1 MDDIDKYLINYRK
14 SSDKIWFEKIYYHYL
29 LKIYN
34 FFYFKTMDEQISE
47 DLTSEVFLKIY
58 KNLQDKEFNSKSFNV
73 WIYKIASNQLID
85 YFRKTKTDRERTFL
99 TDWNEQDNI
108 QDSSLLEND
117 FFIKNS
123 MLMKKELGI
132 ENHKLVEA
140 MCKLTTLQKNIVI
153 LIFVMDFD
161 YKTIANILG
170 KSQSTIRGILFRAI
184 NILKSEIK
192 NE

>member
-14 SSDKIWFEKIYYHYL
+14 SGDKIWFEKIYYHYL

-47 DLTSEVFLKIY
+47 DLTSEVFLKVY

-73 WIYKIASNQLID
+73 WIYKIANNQLID

-99 TDWNEQDNI
+99 ADWQEQDNI
-108 QDSSLLEND
+108 RDSSLLEND

-123 MLMKKELGI
+123 MLMKKELGF

-170 KSQSTIRGILFRAI
+170 KSQSTIRGILFRAM

>member
-1 MDDIDKYLINYRK
+1 MNDIDKYLINYRK

-47 DLTSEVFLKIY
+47 DLTSEVFLKVY
-58 KNLQDKEFNSKSFNV
+58 KNLQDKEFNSRSFNV

-85 YFRKTKTDRERTFL
+85 YFRKIKTDREKTFL

-108 QDSSLLEND
+108 RDSSLLEND

-123 MLMKKELGI
+123 MLMKKELSF

>member
-1 MDDIDKYLINYRK
+1 MDNIDKYLINYRK

-123 MLMKKELGI
+123 MLIKKELGF

-192 NE
+192 NV

>member
-14 SSDKIWFEKIYYHYL
+14 SGDKIWFEKIYYHCL

-85 YFRKTKTDRERTFL
+85 YFRKTKTDREKTFL

-123 MLMKKELGI
+123 MLIKKELGF
-132 ENHKLVEA
+132 ENHKLAEA

-192 NE
+192 NV

>member
-1 MDDIDKYLINYRK
+1 MNDIDKYLINYRK

-58 KNLQDKEFNSKSFNV
+58 KNLQDKEFNNKSFNV

-123 MLMKKELGI
+123 MLMKKELGF

-192 NE
+192 NV

>member
-1 MDDIDKYLINYRK
+1 MNDIDKYLINYRK

-47 DLTSEVFLKIY
+47 DLTSEVFLKVY

-123 MLMKKELGI
+123 MLMKKELGF

-192 NE
+192 NV

>member
-1 MDDIDKYLINYRK
+1 MNDIDKYLINYRK
-14 SSDKIWFEKIYYHYL
+14 SSDKMWFEKIYYHYL

-123 MLMKKELGI
+123 MLMKKELSF

-192 NE
+192 NV

>member
-14 SSDKIWFEKIYYHYL
+14 SGDKIWFEKIYYHYL

-47 DLTSEVFLKIY
+47 DLTSEVFLKVY

-123 MLMKKELGI
+123 MLMKKELSF

-192 NE
+192 NV

>member
-14 SSDKIWFEKIYYHYL
+14 SGDKIWFEKIYYHYL

-47 DLTSEVFLKIY
+47 DLTSEVFLKVY

-73 WIYKIASNQLID
+73 WIYKIANNQLID

-99 TDWNEQDNI
+99 ADWQEQDNI
-108 QDSSLLEND
+108 RDSSLLEND

-123 MLMKKELGI
+123 MLMKKELGF

-192 NE
+192 NV

>member
-1 MDDIDKYLINYRK
+1 MDDIDKYLINYKK

-47 DLTSEVFLKIY
+47 DLTSEVFLKVY
-58 KNLQDKEFNSKSFNV
+58 KNLQDKEFNSKSFNT

-99 TDWNEQDNI
+99 TDWQEQDNI
-108 QDSSLLEND
+108 RDSSLLEND

-123 MLMKKELGI
+123 MLMKKELSF

-170 KSQSTIRGILFRAI
+170 KSLSTIRGILFRAI

-192 NE
+192 NV

>member
-1 MDDIDKYLINYRK
+1 MNDIDKYLINYRK

-99 TDWNEQDNI
+99 TDWQKQDNI
-108 QDSSLLEND
+108 RDSSLLEND

-123 MLMKKELGI
+123 MLMKKELSF

-192 NE
+192 NV

>member
-14 SSDKIWFEKIYYHYL
+14 SGDKIWFEKIYYHYL

-47 DLTSEVFLKIY
+47 DLTSEVFLKVY

-123 MLMKKELGI
+123 MLMKKELGF

-192 NE
+192 NV

>member
-1 MDDIDKYLINYRK
+1 MNDIDKYLINYRK

-47 DLTSEVFLKIY
+47 DLTSEVFLKAY

-85 YFRKTKTDRERTFL
+85 YFRKTKTDREKTFL
-99 TDWNEQDNI
+99 TDWQEQDNI

-123 MLMKKELGI
+123 MLMKKELSF

-192 NE
+192 NV

>member
-1 MDDIDKYLINYRK
+1 MNDIDKYLINYRK
-14 SSDKIWFEKIYYHYL
+14 GSDKIWFEKIYYHYL

-123 MLMKKELGI
+123 MLMKKELGF

-192 NE
+192 NV

>member
-99 TDWNEQDNI
+99 TDWQEQDNI
-108 QDSSLLEND
+108 RDSSLLEND

-123 MLMKKELGI
+123 MLMKKELGF

>member
-14 SSDKIWFEKIYYHYL
+14 SSDKMWFEKIYYHYL

-34 FFYFKTMDEQISE
+34 FFYFKTIDEQISE
-47 DLTSEVFLKIY
+47 DLTSEVFLKVY

-85 YFRKTKTDRERTFL
+85 YFRKTKTDREKTFL
-99 TDWNEQDNI
+99 IDWQEQDNI
-108 QDSSLLEND
+108 RDSSLTEND

-123 MLMKKELGI
+123 MLLKKELSF

-192 NE
+192 NV

>member
-1 MDDIDKYLINYRK
+1 MNDIDKYLINYRK

-47 DLTSEVFLKIY
+47 DLTSEVFLKVY
-58 KNLQDKEFNSKSFNV
+58 KNLQDKEFNSRSFNV

-85 YFRKTKTDRERTFL
+85 YFRKIKTDREKTFL
-99 TDWNEQDNI
+99 TDWQDQDNI

-123 MLMKKELGI
+123 MLMKKELSF

-192 NE
+192 NV

>member
-1 MDDIDKYLINYRK
+1 MNDIDKYLINYRK

-58 KNLQDKEFNSKSFNV
+58 KNLQDKEFNSKSFNT

-123 MLMKKELGI
+123 MLIKKELGF

-192 NE
+192 NV

>member
-1 MDDIDKYLINYRK
+1 
-14 SSDKIWFEKIYYHYL
+14 
-29 LKIYN
+29 
-34 FFYFKTMDEQISE
+34 
-47 DLTSEVFLKIY
+47 
-58 KNLQDKEFNSKSFNV
+58 
-73 WIYKIASNQLID
+73 
-85 YFRKTKTDRERTFL
+85 
-99 TDWNEQDNI
+99 
-108 QDSSLLEND
+108 
-117 FFIKNS
+117 
-123 MLMKKELGI
+123 MKKELSF

-192 NE
+192 NV

>member
-1 MDDIDKYLINYRK
+1 MNDIDKYLINYRK

-123 MLMKKELGI
+123 MLMKKELGF

-161 YKTIANILG
+161 YTTIANILG

>member
-14 SSDKIWFEKIYYHYL
+14 SGDKIWFEKIYYHYL

-47 DLTSEVFLKIY
+47 DLTSEVFLKVY

-85 YFRKTKTDRERTFL
+85 YFRKTKTDREKTFL

-123 MLMKKELGI
+123 MLMKKELSF

-192 NE
+192 NV

>member
-1 MDDIDKYLINYRK
+1 MNDIDKYLINYRK

-123 MLMKKELGI
+123 MLMKKELGF

-192 NE
+192 NV

>member
-1 MDDIDKYLINYRK
+1 MDNIDKYLINYRK
-14 SSDKIWFEKIYYHYL
+14 SGNKIWFEKIYYHYL

-47 DLTSEVFLKIY
+47 DLTSEVFLKVY

-85 YFRKTKTDRERTFL
+85 YFRKIKTDRERTFL

-123 MLMKKELGI
+123 MLMKKELGF

-153 LIFVMDFD
+153 FIFVMDFD

-192 NE
+192 NV

>member
-14 SSDKIWFEKIYYHYL
+14 SGDKIWFEKIYYHFL

-85 YFRKTKTDRERTFL
+85 YFRKTKTDREKTFL

-123 MLMKKELGI
+123 MLIKKELGF
-132 ENHKLVEA
+132 ENHKLAEA

-192 NE
+192 NV

>member
-1 MDDIDKYLINYRK
+1 MDNIDKYLINYRK

-99 TDWNEQDNI
+99 TNWQEQDNI
-108 QDSSLLEND
+108 RDSSLLEND

-123 MLMKKELGI
+123 MLIKKELGF

-192 NE
+192 NV

>member
-47 DLTSEVFLKIY
+47 DLTSEVFLKVY

-85 YFRKTKTDRERTFL
+85 YFRKTKTDREKTFL

-123 MLMKKELGI
+123 MLMKKELGF

-192 NE
+192 NV

>member
-1 MDDIDKYLINYRK
+1 MDNIDKYLINYRK

-99 TDWNEQDNI
+99 TNWQEQDNI
-108 QDSSLLEND
+108 RDSSLLEND

-123 MLMKKELGI
+123 MLIKKELGF

-140 MCKLTTLQKNIVI
+140 MYKLTTLQKNIVI

>member
-1 MDDIDKYLINYRK
+1 MNDIDKYLINYRK

-99 TDWNEQDNI
+99 TDWQEQDNI
-108 QDSSLLEND
+108 RDSSLLEND

-123 MLMKKELGI
+123 MLMKKELSF

-192 NE
+192 NV

>member
-1 MDDIDKYLINYRK
+1 MNDIDKYLINYRR

-123 MLMKKELGI
+123 MLMKKELGF

-192 NE
+192 NV

>member
-1 MDDIDKYLINYRK
+1 MNDIGKYLINYRK

-47 DLTSEVFLKIY
+47 DLTSEVFLKTY
-58 KNLQDKEFNSKSFNV
+58 KNLGDKEFNSKSFNV

-99 TDWNEQDNI
+99 TDWQEQDNI
-108 QDSSLLEND
+108 RDSSLLEND

-123 MLMKKELGI
+123 MLMKKELSF

-192 NE
+192 NV

>member
-14 SSDKIWFEKIYYHYL
+14 SGDKIWFEKIYYHYL

-47 DLTSEVFLKIY
+47 DLTSEVFLKVY
-58 KNLQDKEFNSKSFNV
+58 KNLQDKEFNNKSFNV

-99 TDWNEQDNI
+99 TDWQEQDNI
-108 QDSSLLEND
+108 LDSSLLEND

-123 MLMKKELGI
+123 MLIKKELSF

-192 NE
+192 NV

>member
-1 MDDIDKYLINYRK
+1 MNDIDKYLINYRK

-47 DLTSEVFLKIY
+47 DLTSEVFLKVY
-58 KNLQDKEFNSKSFNV
+58 KNLQDKEFNSKSFNT

-99 TDWNEQDNI
+99 TDWQEQDNI
-108 QDSSLLEND
+108 RDSSLLEND

-123 MLMKKELGI
+123 MLMKKELSF

-192 NE
+192 NV

>member
-1 MDDIDKYLINYRK
+1 MDNIDKYLINYRK

-123 MLMKKELGI
+123 MLMKKELGF

>member
-1 MDDIDKYLINYRK
+1 MNDIDKYLINYRK

-47 DLTSEVFLKIY
+47 DLTSEVFLKAY

-99 TDWNEQDNI
+99 TDWQEQDNI
-108 QDSSLLEND
+108 RDSSLLEND

-123 MLMKKELGI
+123 MLMKKELSF

-192 NE
+192 NV

>member
-1 MDDIDKYLINYRK
+1 
-14 SSDKIWFEKIYYHYL
+14 
-29 LKIYN
+29 
-34 FFYFKTMDEQISE
+34 MDEQISE
-47 DLTSEVFLKIY
+47 DLTSEVFLKVY

-73 WIYKIASNQLID
+73 WIYKIANNQLID

-99 TDWNEQDNI
+99 ADWQEQDNI
-108 QDSSLLEND
+108 RDSSLLEND

-123 MLMKKELGI
+123 MLMKKELGF

-170 KSQSTIRGILFRAI
+170 KSQSTIRGILFRAM

>member
-1 MDDIDKYLINYRK
+1 MNDIDKYLINYRK

-47 DLTSEVFLKIY
+47 DLTSEVFLKVY

-85 YFRKTKTDRERTFL
+85 YFRKTKTDREKTFL

-123 MLMKKELGI
+123 MLMKKELSF

-192 NE
+192 NV